1 MKKRVL
7 SLSLA
12 FVLLA
17 SLLAGCG
24 SKSATWKVTCP
35 WAPSGVA
42 AMVSQKAAAKSTEYS
57 KDITLVAEAIKG
69 DAATVNTWIMD
80 TKANDTELVFA
91 GEGLLSITAILDP
104 AKLQFGYEDFVFV
117 ENLYSSVFVLSADA
131 KLNIKSVDDLKAYV
145 EGGNEISVA
154 VNGAMGSEAFL
165 AAALFGSMGA
175 GDKLKLTPYQSAAE
189 AAQAVA
195 KGETN
200 FAVSHQSQ
208 ILETYQQG
216 GVSIVCAFDQDDITA
231 GPFEGVEGVG
241 KHGYPYFRNRCFVM
255 ARAGTDEAKVK
266 ELKEL
271 YGKILADQEVADWL
285 HDTMLLEVDTMSVED
300 VEAHVENVKNIV
312 NEYKDIVAG

>member
-1 MKKRVL
+1 MKKRIL
-7 SLSLA
+7 SIGLA
-12 FVLLA
+12 LA
-17 SLLAGCG
+17 MMTALLAGCG

-57 KDITLVAEAIKG
+57 KEITLVAE
-69 DAATVNTWIMD
+69 D

-91 GEGLLSITAILDP
+91 GEGLLSITATLDP
-104 AKLQFGYEDFVFV
+104 DKLQFGYEDFVFV

-131 KLNIKSVDDLKAYV
+131 KLGIKSVDDLKAYV

-195 KGETN
+195 KGETS

-208 ILETYQQG
+208 ILETFQQD
-216 GVSIVCAFDQDDITA
+216 GVTIVCAFDQDDIAA
-231 GPFEGVEGVG
+231 GPFAGVEGVG
-241 KHGYPYFRNRCFVM
+241 KHGYPFFRNRCFIM
-255 ARAGTDEAKVK
+255 ARAGTDADKVSA
-266 ELKEL
+266 LKDL
-271 YGKILADQEVADWL
+271 YGKILADKEVAEWL
-285 HDTMLLEVDTMSVED
+285 QDTMLLEVDIMSQADVED
-300 VEAHVENVKNIV
+300 HIENVKNIV

>member
-57 KDITLVAEAIKG
+57 KDITLVAEAVKG

-91 GEGLLSITAILDP
+91 GEGLLSITSILDP

-131 KLNIKSVDDLKAYV
+131 KLGIKSVADLKAYV

-165 AAALFGSMGA
+165 A
-175 GDKLKLTPYQSAAE
+175 PW
-189 AAQAVA
+189 
-195 KGETN
+195 
-200 FAVSHQSQ
+200 
-208 ILETYQQG
+208 
-216 GVSIVCAFDQDDITA
+216 
-231 GPFEGVEGVG
+231 
-241 KHGYPYFRNRCFVM
+241 
-255 ARAGTDEAKVK
+255 ARAT
-266 ELKEL
+266 
-271 YGKILADQEVADWL
+271 
-285 HDTMLLEVDTMSVED
+285 S
-300 VEAHVENVKNIV
+300 
-312 NEYKDIVAG
+312 